1 MKKILIMVLSL
12 IVVLCSACFFACGGN
27 DVEKNKSN
35 NQTYAM
41 YTIYKAYAEEKG
53 ETPLSYEEW
62 IDSVKGAD
70 GKDGVGISSI
80 TINENGDLI
89 VTLTD
94 NTVINAGK
102 VKDVHS
108 HELVEK
114 EIVERKPTCKET
126 GLKYIVCETCGELLK
141 TIITDKASHDYSK
154 IVTAPT
160 CTEQG
165 YTTYT
170 CSVCGFVEI
179 GNYTEPTGHSYRS
192 DYTFDDNYHWK
203 EPTCGHA
210 DAIVKQAHTF
220 NQDEVCTVCGYDLK
234 VTLSLTYVE
243 VNDGTEY
250 AVDELTDDSVK
261 IIYIP
266 DEYNGKPV
274 TKINDMVF
282 EGNATIKKVVMGCN
296 IIDIGNYT
304 FRNCSSLTSVTIPDS
319 VTSIGEGA
327 FYDCSSLTSITIP
340 DSVTNIGMDA
350 LSYCSSLTSITIPD
364 SVTSIGGGAF
374 V

>member
-327 FYDCSSLTSITIP
+327 INSERDFRKTQQKISNNIENSLQMI
-340 DSVTNIGMDA
+340 A
-350 LSYCSSLTSITIPD
+350 
-364 SVTSIGGGAF
+364 
-374 V
+374 

>member
-1 MKKILIMVLSL
+1 M
-12 IVVLCSACFFACGGN
+12 
-27 DVEKNKSN
+27 EKNKSN
-35 NQTYAM
+35 SQTYAV

-70 GKDGVGISSI
+70 GKDGVGISSVA
-80 TINENGDLI
+80 INENGDLI

-114 EIVERKPTCKET
+114 EIVERKPTCKEK
-126 GLKYIVCETCGELLK
+126 GLKYIVCETCGEVLK
-141 TIITDKASHDYSK
+141 TIITDKASHDYSE

-192 DYTFDDNYHWK
+192 EYTFDDNYHWQ
-203 EPTCGHA
+203 EPTCGHT

-243 VNDGTEY
+243 VNEGTEY
-250 AVDELTDDSVK
+250 AVDELTDDTVK

-282 EGNATIKKVVMGCN
+282 DGNDTIKKVVMGCN

-319 VTSIGEGA
+319 VTSIGEYA
-327 FYDCSSLTSITIP
+327 FYDCRSLTSVYYKGT
-340 DSVTNIGMDA
+340 VTEWNNISIGA
-350 LSYCSSLTSITIPD
+350 NNGELTSDKLYFYSEKEPTTSGKYWHYDTDGITPVIW
-364 SVTSIGGGAF
+364 VKEN
-374 V
+374 